1 MNLNL
6 IINAAH
12 AIGDIVADDSNTK
25 ALNHISTC
33 RQEQDI
39 EVRIK
44 DTGTGIPEEIHNKI
58 FDLFFH
64 HQRCGKGTTFII
76 RMPIT

>member
-12 AIGDIVADDSNTK
+12 AIGDIVADDSDTK
-25 ALNHISTC
+25 GLIHISTC

-39 EVRIK
+39 EIRIK

-58 FDLFFH
+58 FDLFFTTKDVE
-64 HQRCGKGTTFII
+64 KGQ
-76 RMPIT
+76 PLLSGCP